1 MIIDNSSTGYFIY
14 KGQPMGFEYD
24 LLDLFSREIGVTLYF
39 HLTINLPNT
48 FDLLNQ
54 GEGDIIA
61 YSRTVTKERKN
72 RVSFTQSH
80 IQARQ
85 MLVQRK
91 PQNWRDLKLHELEK
105 QLIRNPLELIGK
117 SVHVKPTSS
126 YADRLGDLSEEI
138 GDDIRIVQDYEE
150 TSTEELI
157 EMVSN
162 GSIDYTI
169 ADEHVAMVN
178 ASCYSNINI
187 RIPVS
192 FPQNIAWAVRKSAP
206 KLVEVLDQ
214 WIDKIKKT
222 PDYYVIF
229 NKYFKNPKIH
239 LARVRSDYSKYLFAN
254 ASDGISSEEQ
264 SAINDLSKRLNL

>member
-1 MIIDNSSTGYFIY
+1 
-14 KGQPMGFEYD
+14 MGFEYD